1 MIFSNYALAQSS
13 FTPAIIGDDPQSLYN
28 RLSFPNVD
36 GDWNALVKCTAQ
48 VGESGSVRSPIC
60 FDRDETN
67 SPFFTVVMRSA
78 RGSRMIPATVDGV
91 NVFVEMV
98 QFSVLFQQRGEQ
110 QAIVVYPNHGNNQQ
124 FYGDN
129 YIAAQRYGVTQ
140 SASCN
145 TRTDR
150 SGEINVRMVFSL
162 DANGEVGEEIEA
174 MDRAMGDCLTAFENF
189 IKNGTYIPAYFE
201 GKPVDSVVVE
211 WFYMR

>member
-1 MIFSNYALAQSS
+1 MWHYYLIRGAIHNENSSPYPVLHPQLSLVYWSNDFSNYALAQSS

-91 NVFVEMV
+91 NVFVETV

-140 SASCN
+140 SAGCN
-145 TRTDR
+145 PRTLGR
-150 SGEINVRMVFSL
+150 FSFGGICIPSAL
-162 DANGEVGEEIEA
+162 VGHNPLIA
-174 MDRAMGDCLTAFENF
+174 
-189 IKNGTYIPAYFE
+189 
-201 GKPVDSVVVE
+201 
-211 WFYMR
+211 